1 MASSNKKLIQKSIT
15 VVVILAILQVAGVS
29 PILMLWITGIIF
41 VVWVVSRRSQNKQI
55 EQIFNFYV
63 AADAIL
69 RDDERQWYGF
79 EVVEVIDDG
88 ERVFGFMADC
98 PALHLFALGALYHR
112 IGKYDASAE
121 YLTRVLEDE
130 LYDERQ
136 NTMPS
141 TQLRR
146 YVSMLRR
153 LETNPALAPQ
163 TLAAV
168 RSLERMRRRQAARL
182 LEESRAEKPIVVEQ
196 KAVKEQTPVEPEPAK
211 TVATSYPMSGLV
223 VAPPPIAEVLHDVYQ
238 DDQSPLN

>member
-1 MASSNKKLIQKSIT
+1 MASSNKKFIQKSIT
-15 VVVILAILQVAGVS
+15 VVVILAILQVVGVS
-29 PILMLWITGIIF
+29 PILMLWITGVIF
-41 VVWVVSRRSQNKQI
+41 VVWAVSRRAQNKQI

-63 AADAIL
+63 SADAIL

-88 ERVFGFMADC
+88 ERVFGFMSDC

-121 YLTRVLEDE
+121 YLSRVLEDE

-146 YVSMLRR
+146 YVTMLRR

-182 LEESRAEKPIVVEQ
+182 LQESRAEQRP
-196 KAVKEQTPVEPEPAK
+196 VKEEIRIEPETPK
-211 TVATSYPMSGLV
+211 VVATSYPASGV
-223 VAPPPIAEVLHDVYQ
+223 VAAPPPIAEVLHDVYQ
-238 DDQSPLN
+238 DDQSTLN